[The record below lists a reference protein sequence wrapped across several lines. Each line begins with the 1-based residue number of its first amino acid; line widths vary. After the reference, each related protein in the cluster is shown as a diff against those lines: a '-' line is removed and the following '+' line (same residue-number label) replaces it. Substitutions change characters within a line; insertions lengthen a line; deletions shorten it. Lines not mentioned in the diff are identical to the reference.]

1 MLQFSRFAAHR
12 DLASSA
18 CMCGRLG
25 LLTGVMVVG
34 GLVAGTGGLAGCAR
48 PLLSPE
54 EPRSQYDR
62 SDRLRGRS
70 APPYVTNEFGD
81 RRPNVR
87 GRLLGG
93 D

>member
-1 MLQFSRFAAHR
+1 MLQSSPLAIARVVSPSARRAWPVVVLITAA
-12 DLASSA
+12 
-18 CMCGRLG
+18 M
-25 LLTGVMVVG
+25 
-34 GLVAGTGGLAGCAR
+34 AGAVGGLAGCAR

-93 D
+93 E

>member
-1 MLQFSRFAAHR
+1 MLQSRLFAI
-12 DLASSA
+12 SSVTSLSVRRTWPVVVLITSGMA
-18 CMCGRLG
+18 AA
-25 LLTGVMVVG
+25 VG
-34 GLVAGTGGLAGCAR
+34 GMTGCAR

>member
-1 MLQFSRFAAHR
+1 MANQFRSPSTCSPSRARNKAIASLFAL
-12 DLASSA
+12 LAA
-18 CMCGRLG
+18 AALAP
-25 LLTGVMVVG
+25 T
-34 GLVAGTGGLAGCAR
+34 LAGCAK
-48 PLLSPE
+48 PLLSPD

-70 APPYVTNEFGD
+70 APPYLTNEFGD
-81 RRPNVR
+81 RKPNVR

>member
-1 MLQFSRFAAHR
+1 VGQHAHTSANGTRASAMLALCAVLLGVAFT
-12 DLASSA
+12 ASAS
-18 CMCGRLG
+18 
-25 LLTGVMVVG
+25 
-34 GLVAGTGGLAGCAR
+34 GCAK

-70 APPYVTNEFGD
+70 SPPYVTDEFGK

-87 GRLLGG
+87 GRLLAG

>member
-1 MLQFSRFAAHR
+1 MLQSSLFAISRVVSPADRRTRPVVLVIAAT
-12 DLASSA
+12 
-18 CMCGRLG
+18 
-25 LLTGVMVVG
+25 LTTAVG
-34 GLVAGTGGLAGCAR
+34 GLTGCAR

>member
-1 MLQFSRFAAHR
+1 MGKRRA
-12 DLASSA
+12 
-18 CMCGRLG
+18 GN
-25 LLTGVMVVG
+25 VEVVG
-34 GLVAGTGGLAGCAR
+34 VARVLAGIAACAVCVMWCGACAK
-48 PLLSPE
+48 PLLSPD
-54 EPRSQYDR
+54 EPRSQFDR

-93 D
+93 E